1 VITTDPI
8 GDWMWEVPLEGGG
21 VRALRAAETAVAVW
35 NVLASHELAV
45 PAGKVDVSVRPTSN
59 MMDFRINVSGL
70 ALERDPLA
78 EGTSLSHVMKQADE
92 LEGDFLV
99 TVRIDCPGLW
109 EESGGRYRAEK
120 LFNINVDMWGDSL
133 LAVTLETYSDAWLTV
148 DTRDRDQPDVHAANA
163 PRLAAA
169 LQEISALLGTP
180 LVPGDA
186 NRFATPTET
195 GFEDPRIDGPAYDD
209 SWGTFEPPA
218 RAARLRAMLPDSE
231 DEYEVITDCPVRYFT
246 IRRDEQTLGYLW
258 ASTGDEAAG
267 YAPRTAAGDAAFEA
281 GVEWL
286 LRLRD
291 AHSRGL
297 SALAALTW
305 VTHSAPRPEIGL
317 PVGDAPEEAPS
328 LDALEELSGRY

>member
-1 VITTDPI
+1 
-8 GDWMWEVPLEGGG
+8 
-21 VRALRAAETAVAVW
+21 VW
-35 NVLASHELAV
+35 NVLASRELAV
-45 PAGKVDVSVRPTSN
+45 PVGKVGVSARPISN
-59 MMDFRINVSGL
+59 MMDFRINVGGL
-70 ALERDPLA
+70 TLERDPLA
-78 EGTSLSHVMKQADE
+78 DGASLSRVMKQADE

-109 EESGGRYRAEK
+109 EEPGSRYRTEK

-169 LQEISALLGTP
+169 LQEISALLGTA
-180 LVPGDA
+180 LVPGNA
-186 NRFATPTET
+186 NRFATPVET

-209 SWGTFEPPA
+209 SWGTFEPSA
-218 RAARLRAMLPDSE
+218 RAARLRAMLPDPE
-231 DEYEVITDCPVRYFT
+231 NEYEVTTDCPVRYFT
-246 IRRDEQTLGYLW
+246 IRRDGQPLGYLW

-267 YAPRTAAGDAAFEA
+267 YEPRTAAGEAAFEA
-281 GVEWL
+281 GAEWL

-291 AHSRGL
+291 AHGQGL
-297 SALAALTW
+297 SPLAALSW
-305 VTHSAPRPEIGL
+305 AAQASPRPEAGT
-317 PVGDAPEEAPS
+317 PAEDTPQEAPS